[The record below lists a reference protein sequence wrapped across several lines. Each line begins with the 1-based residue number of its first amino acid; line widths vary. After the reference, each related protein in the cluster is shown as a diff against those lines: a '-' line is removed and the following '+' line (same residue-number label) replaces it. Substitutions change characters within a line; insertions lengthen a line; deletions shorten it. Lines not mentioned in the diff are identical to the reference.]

1 MSRLPFISVTDES
14 LQVGRAQT
22 VRHSRASRP
31 GDARIV
37 TGRAGP
43 CDDRCVAGADD
54 PSVSAGVTIRSSPDL
69 GAVVCDR
76 HRRGR
81 RAEGARKLRALHA
94 AAGRLNWSIAAA
106 GGFHTAVRLSDG
118 SSALASSPPRGALA
132 CADAKAGGAVGY
144 ATRGGGLT

>member
-22 VRHSRASRP
+22 VRHSRASSA

-106 GGFHTAVRLSDG
+106 GGFHTAGRLSDG
-118 SSALASSPPRGALA
+118 SSALASSPPRGLWPVLMPRPEARLGTPPEA
-132 CADAKAGGAVGY
+132 
-144 ATRGGGLT
+144 GGLT

>member
-1 MSRLPFISVTDES
+1 MSNEENVTTAFH
-14 LQVGRAQT
+14 Q
-22 VRHSRASRP
+22 RHR
-31 GDARIV
+31 RIV
-37 TGRAGP
+37 TGRPGP

-94 AAGRLNWSIAAA
+94 AA
-106 GGFHTAVRLSDG
+106 VRLSDG